1 MTDPGTRRRVRVVAA
16 VVRDGD
22 RILLT
27 QRPPGGP
34 LGLQWEFP
42 GGKIE
47 PGESP
52 EHAMVREVREE
63 LGVESTALETM
74 AVHAHD
80 YEHVAV
86 EITFLAATLA
96 SHTFARSDA
105 VHAWRWMRPVDVALD
120 EVLEADRDF
129 LRALG
134 ARDPEEAR

>member
-1 MTDPGTRRRVRVVAA
+1 MRKRVQVVAGLLEREGSVLVDRRRR
-16 VVRDGD
+16 GTH
-22 RILLT
+22 LE
-27 QRPPGGP
+27 
-34 LGLQWEFP
+34 GLWEFP